1 MPANSSRPS
10 PDDAR
15 KATAEA
21 AADTARALNDLA
33 RRAGSAVQDRFDD
46 LGVDPRDYTDYA
58 GKRLDE
64 AQTYLVD
71 RINERP
77 VPAALAALAL
87 GVALGMLLS
96 GHRR

>member
-1 MPANSSRPS
+1 MSAKSSRPS

-15 KATAEA
+15 KATAQA
-21 AADTARALNDLA
+21 AAETARALNDLA

-46 LGVDPRDYTDYA
+46 LGVDPHEYTDYA
-58 GKRLDE
+58 GRRFEE

-77 VPAALAALAL
+77 VPAALTALAV
-87 GVALGMLLS
+87 GVVLGMLLS